1 MLSVLSILRRLYRIL
16 KFFVPCFLFCSDDV
30 FSKVHLYAVCCCRST
45 WNRLAAMLNYPMP
58 AELQSQISIFYVS
71 HSHSADPFLALF
83 CKYFYVDS
91 AVPLIFI
98 TAAIPTVIGFYPA
111 FGSSGVFYRYWNPC
125 AVLCL
130 LTQGIASSGA
140 PLRFWT

>member
-83 CKYFYVDS
+83 CKC
-91 AVPLIFI
+91 
-98 TAAIPTVIGFYPA
+98 GFCRTFNIYCCC
-111 FGSSGVFYRYWNPC
+111 NPHRNW
-125 AVLCL
+125 VLSC
-130 LTQGIASSGA
+130 
-140 PLRFWT
+140 LRFFRGVLSLLKSMRRALPADAGRCI